1 MSAEGVYEGQVTW
14 VEGLQFVARGLGSKA
29 AFILDGEAAHGGLDS
44 GVRPMEAL
52 LLSLAGCTGMDVVSV
67 LRKKR
72 QHVTAFHVN
81 VSGIR
86 ATEHPKRYV
95 RIDLEYVVRGYDISE
110 RAVTRAIEL
119 SQSKY
124 CGVTASL
131 NSEIVT
137 SFRIEAESPDS

>member
-1 MSAEGVYEGQVTW
+1 
-14 VEGLQFVARGLGSKA
+14 
-29 AFILDGEAAHGGLDS
+29 
-44 GVRPMEAL
+44 MEAL

-72 QHVTAFHVN
+72 QHVTGFYVR
-81 VSGIR
+81 VSGTR

-95 RIDLEYVVRGYDISE
+95 RIKLEYVVRGHDVSE
-110 RAVTRAIEL
+110 HAVARAIEL

-137 SFRIEAESPDS
+137 SFRIEEESLDN